1 LKLVLVAT
9 ILYVDDERPLLDIGK
24 FFLEKS
30 GFVVKTADSAIKALE
45 LLKTTHFDV
54 IVSDYKM
61 PEMDGI
67 EFLKIVRRDHPPIP
81 FIIFTGKGREEVVI
95 QVFENGANSYI
106 QKGGDPKS
114 QFAELNHKIHTAI
127 QWVNTEKE
135 CNVNLKKYKILFDLF
150 PMGITIS
157 DKFGNIIESNEAAE
171 NLLGLAKEEQ
181 EKRRID
187 DTEWY
192 IIRPDGSPMPPEEF
206 ASVRALKENQIVSN
220 VAMGIVKDNGN
231 ITWMTV
237 TAVPIREKGYG
248 VAIIYDEIFKYEPL
262 LKEVIKLS
270 NGRNIRDF
278 DLVESSRSSSERH
291 INLK

>member
-1 LKLVLVAT
+1 VRNSYLIGNTLEEIAGKQLFEIGLIRDIHLAKECFDKLKMDGYIRYDFL
-9 ILYVDDERPLLDIGK
+9 PLKIKNGGCI
-24 FFLEKS
+24 EVE
-30 GFVVKTADSAIKALE
+30 FVVNQYDMNHSK
-45 LLKTTHFDV
+45 
-54 IVSDYKM
+54 
-61 PEMDGI
+61 
-67 EFLKIVRRDHPPIP
+67 
-81 FIIFTGKGREEVVI
+81 VI
-95 QVFENGANSYI
+95 QCNI
-106 QKGGDPKS
+106 RDIS
-114 QFAELNHKIHTAI
+114 QWRKA
-127 QWVNTEKE
+127 EKE
-135 CNVNLKKYKILFDLF
+135 CSINLKKYKILFDLF

-157 DKFGNIIESNEAAE
+157 DQFGNIIESNEAAG
-171 NLLGLAKEEQ
+171 NLLGLAKDEQ

-231 ITWMTV
+231 ITWITV

-270 NGRNIRDF
+270 NGRNIRNF